1 MKLSVWAKQS
11 GVHYATAW
19 KWFKEG
25 KLPVKA
31 YQTPTGTILIDVSS
45 IPTKESRKVAVYARV
60 SSSDQKADLDR
71 QVSRIVSILSKKEVY
86 PELIIKEV
94 GSGMNGRRKQ
104 FLTLLRNPEITHIVV
119 EHRDRLTRFGFEYI
133 EAALIAS
140 NRRVIVL
147 DKEELKE
154 DMVRDITE
162 FMTSVC
168 ARLYGRRS
176 AANKTKRLKGVFEN
190 EK

>member
-154 DMVRDITE
+154 DMVRVE
-162 FMTSVC
+162 E
-168 ARLYGRRS
+168 L
-176 AANKTKRLKGVFEN
+176 
-190 EK
+190 